1 MQRPY
6 HCFFVDS
13 KDRALGH
20 RGRRGHAK
28 RLSREASLTKKIPA
42 PQDCDDRLLPTR
54 GEDRQLHLTRLNVK
68 HRVRGTTL
76 RKDDLFLSIL
86 LRRPAPGFRKV
97 RRQIEWRVFFLCH
110 ESAPIKAGI

>member
-28 RLSREASLTKKIPA
+28 RLSRQASFTKKIPA
-42 PQDCDDRLLPTR
+42 PQDCDDRFLSAR
-54 GEDRQLHLTRLNVK
+54 GEDRQLHLTLLNVK
-68 HRVRGTTL
+68 DRVRGTALHEDGLFLAVLLTVSPPRALTMDVPGTDGAGTL
-76 RKDDLFLSIL
+76 RG
-86 LRRPAPGFRKV
+86 LRAS
-97 RRQIEWRVFFLCH
+97 L
-110 ESAPIKAGI
+110 